1 MRKRT
6 KVLLF
11 YNPKAGN
18 GVFKSSLDT
27 IIERFQ
33 KNGLIVIPIRAD
45 KKPTLL
51 NDVFRYIHIGEYIKF
66 IAAGGDGT
74 VHTAVNAMIGNDID
88 MPLAVFPAGT
98 ANDFASYLDL
108 PNKLED
114 MIEIALEERYTSV
127 DVGVANGR
135 CFVNVLAMGMLA
147 DISQKTDPNLKNT
160 LGLIS
165 YYLKGVSELPNL
177 RPIPVKITCD
187 EFNLEASIYFM
198 LVMNG
203 RSAGG
208 FRRLAP
214 NALMDDGLLDVMLFR
229 EMPIMELAPLL
240 LAVMTG
246 QHPINKNVIS
256 FKTAGLRVESEQHI
270 MTDMDGET
278 GDMLPVEISV
288 LHKRLRVNTR
298 TANMEGSIW

>member
-1 MRKRT
+1 MKKPI

-11 YNPKAGN
+11 YNPNAGN
-18 GVFKSSLDT
+18 GVFKNNLDT
-27 IIERFQ
+27 IIDRFQ
-33 KNGLIVIPIRAD
+33 RKGMLIIPIRAD
-45 KKPTLL
+45 AGRNQL
-51 NDVFRYIHIGEYIKF
+51 DRVFGSIRVGEYRKF

-74 VHTAVNAMIGNDID
+74 IHAMVNAMVRNGVD
-88 MPLAVFPAGT
+88 MPLAIFPAGT

-108 PNKLED
+108 PNRLDD
-114 MIEIALEERYTSV
+114 MIDIALAEKYTAV
-127 DVGVANGR
+127 DVGVASGR

-147 DISQKTDPNLKNT
+147 DVSQKTDPNLKNT

-165 YYLKGVSELPNL
+165 YYLKGFSEIPNL
-177 RPIPVKITCD
+177 RPIPVKISCD

-214 NALMDDGLLDVMLFR
+214 DAVMDDGLLNVMIFR

-240 LAVMTG
+240 IAVMTG
-246 QHPINKNVIS
+246 QHPVNRNVIS
-256 FKTAGLRVESEQHI
+256 FKTASLRVESEHEI
-270 MTDMDGET
+270 TTDMDGET
-278 GDMLPVEISV
+278 GEGLPVDITV

-298 TANMEGSIW
+298 MADMEAVAW